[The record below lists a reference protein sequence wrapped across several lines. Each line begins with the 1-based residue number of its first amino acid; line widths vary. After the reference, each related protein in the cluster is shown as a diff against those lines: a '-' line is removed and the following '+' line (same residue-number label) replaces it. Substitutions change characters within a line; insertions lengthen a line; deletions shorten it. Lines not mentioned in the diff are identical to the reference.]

1 MTFSRLHRPFVL
13 AATIAVIALALTSV
27 GSPVAE
33 AGQKKT
39 SEAGSKAI
47 AHRDQKKVSANPK
60 YVGTPKFF
68 RHGLTSGEPTV
79 GVTND
84 GAIFTPAFVTN
95 TRVEVMRSTDQ
106 GKTWETASP
115 NIAGRNTHVLTL
127 DPYVYVDNR
136 LSDKDSS
143 RVFTIDLTVDCSIL
157 SFSDDSG
164 ETWTTNP
171 LACGRP
177 VNDHQTLFVGPP
189 ASSPTIGYENIVYY
203 CWNDVASSACS
214 KSLDGGLTFHP
225 TGTPAF
231 AGVDPENEGFSLCGG
246 LHGHGFVDSKG
257 NVYLPRG
264 YCGKAKLAI
273 SRDEG
278 RTWEVHRVDG
288 GAMEGDADPSV
299 AVDEKGNIYYLFIG
313 SDRMPYL
320 TVSKNDGKK
329 WSKPI
334 AVAPPGV
341 NEANLPSID
350 VGDPGKIA
358 FLYMGSKNSPNK
370 PRFGKGCQGE
380 CPSTEDYKDTTW
392 DAYMT
397 VSYDALDANPTFY
410 TTTANNPKDPLLR
423 GTCGPGRCSG
433 RIPGILDFLDLI
445 IDPEGQP
452 WAALVDECVLIC
464 TQGGGN
470 DGGEGVVST
479 IVGIPRLK

>member
-1 MTFSRLHRPFVL
+1 MTHRRHQRQFVL
-13 AATIAVIALALTSV
+13 AAIAAVFALALSTV
-27 GSPVAE
+27 GGPVAV
-33 AGQKKT
+33 AGQKAA
-39 SEAGSKAI
+39 SETGTKAI
-47 AHRDQKKVSANPK
+47 AHRNLKKVSGNPRLA
-60 YVGTPKFF
+60 PKPQFF
-68 RHGLTSGEPTV
+68 RTGLTSGEPTV

-115 NIAGRNTHVLTL
+115 NIGGRNTHTLTL

-164 ETWTTNP
+164 DSWITNP

-189 ASSPTIGYENIVYY
+189 VSSPTVGYENVVYY

-225 TGTPAF
+225 TGTPAYK
-231 AGVDPENEGFSLCGG
+231 GVDPQGEGGRLCGG
-246 LHGHGFVDSKG
+246 LHGHGFVDMKG

-264 YCGKAKLAI
+264 YCGKASLAI

-278 RTWEVHRVDG
+278 LTWETHRVDG
-288 GAMEGDADPSV
+288 GAFEGDADPSV
-299 AVDEKGNIYYLFIG
+299 TVDKKGNIYYLFIG
-313 SDRMPYL
+313 ADRMPYL

-334 AVAPPGV
+334 EVGYPGI

-358 FLYMGSKNSPNK
+358 FLYMATENGPNK
-370 PRFGKGCQGE
+370 PKFGKGCGDK
-380 CPSTEDYKDTTW
+380 CPSTEDYKDATW
-392 DAYMT
+392 IAYMS
-397 VSYDALDANPTFY
+397 VSYNALDKNPTFY
-410 TTTANNPKDPLLR
+410 TTTANNKKDPLLR

-433 RIPGILDFLDLI
+433 RIPGILDFLDMV

-470 DGGEGVVST
+470 DGGEGA
-479 IVGIPRLK
+479 VGTLIGPRLK